1 MYRLKHIVPVHILS
15 VIIIVI
21 IICISYF
28 RSFEFPRKYQIHSY
42 NTRNK
47 ENFNVPKT
55 RMKIVEYCLRNI
67 VFFHSDGLQTTAQ
80 QHITVRYRCNM
91 MEGEVSF
98 CLFYNYRSNCKCVA
112 ICQINTSEF

>member
-15 VIIIVI
+15 IIIIVI

-55 RMKIVEYCLRNI
+55 RMKIVEYCL
-67 VFFHSDGLQTTAQ
+67 QTTAQ
-80 QHITVRYRCNM
+80 QHNTVRYSCNM

-98 CLFYNYRSNCKCVA
+98 CLFYNYRSNWKCVA